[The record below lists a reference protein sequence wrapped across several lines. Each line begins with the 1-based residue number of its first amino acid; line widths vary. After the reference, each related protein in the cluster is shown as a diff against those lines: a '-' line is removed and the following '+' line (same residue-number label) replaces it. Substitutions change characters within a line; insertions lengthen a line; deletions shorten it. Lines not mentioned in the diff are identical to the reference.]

1 MPRPRIVTR
10 KKLIARLD
18 KVFSQW
24 VRMRTADHRGFV
36 ECYTCG
42 KVAHWK
48 TVDAGHFQSRAKFST
63 RWMCDPEEGM
73 VNVAPQCKSCNGFR
87 SGEQFK
93 FARRLDAEFG
103 EGTAET
109 IEQASNQTRK
119 YSVEEL
125 EALIEVYNRRL
136 RKL

>member
-1 MPRPRIVTR
+1 MPRPVRVTR

>member
-1 MPRPRIVTR
+1 MGADAYT
-10 KKLIARLD
+10 
-18 KVFSQW
+18 
-24 VRMRTADHRGFV
+24 DHRGFV

-109 IEQASNQTRK
+109 IEQMSNQTRK
-119 YSVEEL
+119 YSAEEL

>member
-1 MPRPRIVTR
+1 VTR

>member
-1 MPRPRIVTR
+1 MTR

-24 VRMRTADHRGFV
+24 VRSKDADHRWYVQCF
-36 ECYTCG
+36 TCG
-42 KVAHWK
+42 VWKHWK
-48 TVDAGHFQSRAKFST
+48 TVDARHFQSRAKFAT

-73 VNVAPQCKSCNGFR
+73 VNVAPPCKSCNGFR

-93 FARRLDAEFG
+93 FARRLDAEYG
-103 EGTAET
+103 EGTAES

-125 EALIEVYNRRL
+125 EALIDVYNRRL

>member
-109 IEQASNQTRK
+109 IEQASNHTRK

>member
-73 VNVAPQCKSCNGFR
+73 VNVAPP
-87 SGEQFK
+87 
-93 FARRLDAEFG
+93 
-103 EGTAET
+103 
-109 IEQASNQTRK
+109 
-119 YSVEEL
+119 V
-125 EALIEVYNRRL
+125 
-136 RKL
+136 

>member
-1 MPRPRIVTR
+1 VTR

-125 EALIEVYNRRL
+125 EALIDVYNRRL

>member
-1 MPRPRIVTR
+1 VTR

-93 FARRLDAEFG
+93 FARRLDAKFG

-125 EALIEVYNRRL
+125 EALIDVYNRRL

>member
-103 EGTAET
+103 EGTAES

-125 EALIEVYNRRL
+125 EALIDVYNRRL